1 MNFEGLD
8 LKPILNNIK
17 IPHGGH
23 VEQCKGRELKKK
35 KLYCTKVYVIKNK
48 FKKLNFIIEFGNKT
62 IVTLF
67 IDSLT

>member
-1 MNFEGLD
+1 MVKKKNSFLLNFEGLD

-35 KLYCTKVYVIKNK
+35 NYIVQK
-48 FKKLNFIIEFGNKT
+48 F
-62 IVTLF
+62 TL
-67 IDSLT
+67 

>member
-1 MNFEGLD
+1 MLSNVKEGNVD
-8 LKPILNNIK
+8 PTE
-17 IPHGGH
+17 IP
-23 VEQCKGRELKKK
+23 KKKKTFKK
-35 KLYCTKVYVIKNK
+35 KLYCTKVYIIKNK